1 MFGQTNLS
9 GRNLSNMFERS
20 FPDKLS
26 VVCRLYIGVVSVLSG
41 AFGDVSVLIWPP
53 MVDSLSVLDRLCV
66 GHMSADLT
74 PIQGQFD
81 TESSPT

>member
-9 GRNLSNMFERS
+9 GRDLSNMVERS

-26 VVCRLYIGVVSVLSG
+26 VVCRLYIGVVSVLSA
-41 AFGDVSVLIWPP
+41 AFGDVSVLIRPP
-53 MVDSLSVLDRLCV
+53 MVDGLSVLDRLCI

-74 PIQGQFD
+74 PIQGRFN

>member
-9 GRNLSNMFERS
+9 GRDVSNMFER
-20 FPDKLS
+20 FLCDKLS
-26 VVCRLYIGVVSVLSG
+26 VVDRLYIGVVSFCWG

-53 MVDSLSVLDRLCV
+53 MVDGLSVLDQLCI

-74 PIQGQFD
+74 PIQGRFK